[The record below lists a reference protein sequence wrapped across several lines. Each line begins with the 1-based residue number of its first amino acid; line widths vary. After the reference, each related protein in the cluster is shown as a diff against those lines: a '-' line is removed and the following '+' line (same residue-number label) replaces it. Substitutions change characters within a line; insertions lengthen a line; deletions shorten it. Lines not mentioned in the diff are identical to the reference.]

1 MVRELVNKKI
11 TIRDREINFTF
22 LSTKDAVVIVPR
34 TKDNKIVL
42 VRQIRPAIGE
52 ELLELPA
59 GGIEKGE
66 EALPAARRELAEET
80 GYVAREIK
88 LVSTFYPSPGITS
101 EKMYLY
107 LAEVEEQAS
116 QQLDDGE
123 DITVEEYTLEQAWE
137 LVTHG
142 EIKDGKTIIGLS
154 LLRLSAI

>member
-11 TIRDREINFTF
+11 TIKDREINITF

-34 TKDNKIVL
+34 TKNNKIVL
-42 VRQIRPAIGE
+42 VRQIRPAVGE

-66 EALPAARRELAEET
+66 QALTAARRELAEET

-88 LVSTFYPSPGITS
+88 LVSTYYPSPGITS

-123 DITVEEYTLEQAWE
+123 DISVEEYTLEQAWE
-137 LVTHG
+137 LVTNG

>member
-34 TKDNKIVL
+34 TQDNKIVL

-66 EALPAARRELAEET
+66 QALPAARRELAEET

-88 LVSTFYPSPGITS
+88 LISTFYPSPGITS

-116 QQLDDGE
+116 QQLDNGE

-142 EIKDGKTIIGLS
+142 VIKDGKTIIGLS